1 MLPEEQRKLRPLSPV
16 YIFWL
21 CAQLWPSEVGFI
33 TISSGWETLVSL
45 SPGNTGL
52 TARHGSFLLTM
63 CFCVESGENLTLDW
77 TDSCEILGQTQTT
90 VVFKISCSLLSCV
103 SASLLCVPC
112 HKDPFFLSREQQMRP
127 FNSRSFYCRSTD
139 THQQRW
145 ELLTQFTSLGH
156 KNCGV
161 PQRNCSLAF
170 RERYNSA
177 WVAGNSAVNAERMK
191 GEAGTSGKGKGTN
204 DHGGDRNAEPQHIR
218 YKQM

>member
-103 SASLLCVPC
+103 SASLLSVPC
-112 HKDPFFLSREQQMRP
+112 HKDPFFFCRVSSKWGHLTAGHFTAAAPTHTSSAGSSLHNLPRLATKTVACHREIA
-127 FNSRSFYCRSTD
+127 
-139 THQQRW
+139 
-145 ELLTQFTSLGH
+145 L
-156 KNCGV
+156 
-161 PQRNCSLAF
+161 
-170 RERYNSA
+170 
-177 WVAGNSAVNAERMK
+177 
-191 GEAGTSGKGKGTN
+191 
-204 DHGGDRNAEPQHIR
+204 
-218 YKQM
+218 